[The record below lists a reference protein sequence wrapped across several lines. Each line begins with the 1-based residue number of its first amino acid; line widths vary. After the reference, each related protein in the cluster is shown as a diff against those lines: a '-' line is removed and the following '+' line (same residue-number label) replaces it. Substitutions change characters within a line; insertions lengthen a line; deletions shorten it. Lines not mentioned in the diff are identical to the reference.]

1 VPEIGAPGVE
11 ESSAMVEPDKQGAIR
26 HNSSLSERARMAAS
40 ALVAL
45 VVAVPAALLSPWQ
58 LSVLVGWDVAAI
70 VFIGWTWLRVGRLD
84 GEATRTHAQ
93 REDTGRDANRAL
105 MSLAAVASL
114 AGVILALA
122 LGNRVHGA
130 LSGVLTATAISTVI
144 VSWTLVHTLFTLR
157 YADLYYGGDPGGID
171 FNSETPPDFRDFAY
185 VSFTVGMTYQIAD
198 TSVTDNR
205 LRRVVLVHS
214 LLSYL
219 FGAVI
224 IGLAINLLAGLV
236 G

>member
-26 HNSSLSERARMAAS
+26 HKSSLSERARMAAS

-122 LGNRVHGA
+122 LGYRVHGA